1 MAPGAMGA
9 WSLTVGLS
17 APCSPEAARIGER
30 QEGLCRASPCSACSP
45 PVPRLPTHPHEE
57 SWEREAEGTGRGH
70 SPGPGSALKRHGAFT
85 AAYPCPG
92 ASLFPLLPS
101 SYPLRTKGSSF
112 SSFTFFPFA
121 PFFDFLIN
129 LFLA

>member
-1 MAPGAMGA
+1 MARGAVDG

-17 APCSPEAARIGER
+17 APCSPEAARTGDR
-30 QEGLCRASPCSACSP
+30 QEGLCGASPRSACSP
-45 PVPRLPTHPHEE
+45 PVPRLPTYPHEE
-57 SWEREAEGTGRGH
+57 SWETEAGGTGRGH
-70 SPGPGSALKRHGAFT
+70 SPGPGSALKWHGAFT
-85 AAYPCPG
+85 AAYPPSG
-92 ASLFPLLPS
+92 ASLFSLLPS
-101 SYPLRTKGSSF
+101 SHPLRTKGSSF